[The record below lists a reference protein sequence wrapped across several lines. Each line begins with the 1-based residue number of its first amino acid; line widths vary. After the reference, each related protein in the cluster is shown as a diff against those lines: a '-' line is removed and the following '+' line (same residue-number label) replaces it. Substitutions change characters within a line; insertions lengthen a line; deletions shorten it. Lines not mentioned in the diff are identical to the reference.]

1 MESDTGK
8 KILKERIQTKEDFI
22 TCSKLSVS
30 VTGFLDGRRSF
41 EALIYF
47 FEKQLVDGLVY
58 YYFAIQLNN
67 YQCFLSNVV
76 D

>member
-8 KILKERIQTKEDFI
+8 KIVKERFQSKEDVI
-22 TCSKLSVS
+22 TCSNLSVS

-41 EALIYF
+41 EALIFCF
-47 FEKQLVDGLVY
+47 FGKQSVDGLVY

-67 YQCFLSNVV
+67 C
-76 D
+76 